1 MIVGIGLDLV
11 EIERIAKWL
20 ERQPHA
26 VDRFLTEKEKD
37 LYASKSLHRQAE
49 FAAGRFAAKEAGA
62 KALGTGI
69 GATVGFLDMEVLP
82 DKLGKP
88 ELHISAGV
96 FEKLGLDHSRIRVHI
111 SISHSQTY
119 AMAQVIVESQ

>member
-11 EIERIAKWL
+11 EIERIAKWI

-26 VDRFLTEKEKD
+26 VDRFLTENEKN
-37 LYASKSLHRQAE
+37 LYASKSAQRQVE

-88 ELHISAGV
+88 VLHIAAGV

>member
-26 VDRFLTEKEKD
+26 VDRFLTEKEKN
-37 LYASKSLHRQAE
+37 LYASKSAQRQAE

-69 GATVGFLDMEVLP
+69 GATIGFLDMEVLP
-82 DKLGKP
+82 DTLGKP
-88 ELHISAGV
+88 EMYISAGV
-96 FEKLGLDHSRIRVHI
+96 FEKLGLDHSRIRIHS
-111 SISHSQTY
+111 SISHSRTH
-119 AMAQVIVESQ
+119 AMAQVIVESL